1 MKKIRKRQR
10 TARGPLPQDRI
21 RYLSRETWDRFRSAV
36 DRYRDQVMMDLL
48 YSTGM
53 RVGEL
58 VRSRIEDLDLSG
70 GFLRIPSAHTKTRK
84 PRTAVLP
91 PAIRVQLKA
100 YLKQEKRRSGP
111 IFRSQKGGSLT
122 VRQVQRLVRQYAG
135 NASELPVDPPPRIE
149 SATSPGKPGRSSV
162 LL

>member
-1 MKKIRKRQR
+1 
-10 TARGPLPQDRI
+10 
-21 RYLSRETWDRFRSAV
+21 
-36 DRYRDQVMMDLL
+36 MDLL

-58 VRSRIEDLDLSG
+58 VFSRIEDLDLSG
-70 GFLRIPSAHTKTRK
+70 GFLRIPSTHTKTRK

-91 PAIRVQLKA
+91 PAIRAQLKA
-100 YLKQEKRRSGP
+100 YLKQERRRSGP

-135 NASELPVDPPPRIE
+135 KAGIPFVTPHTLRHTHIVHALMRKVPLNAVQKQVGHKRL
-149 SATSPGKPGRSSV
+149 ATTQIYADLAPEQVKEAYEQNFWP
-162 LL
+162 